1 MKISHIREA
10 PLIRAYL
17 LIDQEKNKKGFKA
30 IQPEITKMSE
40 VFGIDFDRNF
50 HLILFNDIDFKDL
63 KNLQNPKK
71 RKIQYFLQE
80 FPQFIERQDFIEIFS
95 RILMDTKNT
104 GSANEIFNGLNKICK
119 LNIEN
124 QMKLIITFFMCDV
137 EKYQKEAKNILLDK
151 CKEIYKDKK
160 INNLTES
167 TVNRI
172 LTILDIVNDGEDND
186 DKNSKKNQIEEY
198 TKYFLNYDEEFN
210 PTSADDIPQISDLDK
225 ILDTG
230 NEDPIELEKLIIE
243 LGPFII
249 NNGINITNSDL
260 INSEINEKRLSNFII
275 FMLNNS
281 SIKFDD
287 DLKELNKIFLESLN
301 MNEADNTK
309 DYKPLLDEQ
318 LNKDLKWDLDKIYDL
333 FKSQIQNMDINNI
346 LNSFD
351 DPSFSIK
358 AKKTFDFLIEI
369 LFKLHIFKEE
379 SKNSIDVFFNN
390 LIFNKWDNEINQIE
404 FIDFMINNKE
414 ISENSQFA
422 LKKYDGVKISD
433 DLINKIK
440 PKQNT
445 KNTFLIENWRI
456 TDLTKCLLNLS
467 KGEFYNSV
475 KEIFK
480 WPIQNIPELFSLVLV
495 NITPEPDAF
504 LYDELIYDVIPQIL
518 TDKNPN
524 QKLIDEIWN
533 TNKELI
539 VSIIAKMWE
548 NDTDIQNL
556 TNIFE
561 IANTKLN
568 ESLPLLVNSKYYDFS
583 VNLGIFAAKRES
595 LNLEQWLK
603 ERISKIGDEFLEAL
617 LDYIKKN
624 LIQQAGNSNNKG
636 GVLEKAQL
644 NLESLAIILDNII
657 RSRSTIKLSQKTQKY
672 IQEIYK
678 SIFEIYDELQVQP
691 INSEEIEKESNQ
703 LLSSM
708 FNGEITV
715 DDVINKLI
723 NYKKSSI
730 QKENEIYALSIHSL
744 FDEYRF
750 LNQYPEKENKI
761 MAELFGKAIN
771 NKLIDGIIKTIALK
785 FILEGIK
792 TGKGPLYSFGTIA
805 LSQFIDKIS
814 IWPNFMNSLIE
825 VPQIKNEKDL
835 YQKLLQQFNETKNKE
850 KGQNEGNEYPMGVE
864 KNAMGISN
872 SKNSDPSISKQYDN
886 LRERLSGTPISF
898 TECENIN
905 SANNNENNQSHS
917 PTEEIMNK
925 IKFLFG
931 SVNKNNMKEKIK
943 ELKNILKEDK
953 IVKWFSQFFVTSKL
967 IQENNSSFQIYDD
980 ILNQID
986 NRDLNKQIIKDL
998 IVYFHYLINPPENII
1013 SEKKI
1018 KETLKSLGAWL
1029 GISLISKNRPIFAK
1043 DLDFKELIFSSY
1055 ENGKLCIVIPFI
1067 CKVFKYVKNSKV
1079 FHTKNP
1085 WINAILCLLWE
1096 LCNKSS
1102 IDNSIKEEIKTLF
1115 KTIDV
1120 DTSSLTITKDLDKY
1134 HVKKTSQNLYKNRGY
1149 EIDQNFL
1156 YEEISDLEDYINN
1169 LLGIFNSDTNF
1180 NASFFNR
1187 KSEIISDNHPNQ
1199 SFVIKFLGKIMTSS
1213 LQQTLPDI
1221 IDSSVRT
1228 SINTAITIV
1237 NKDFMF
1243 EKNENK
1249 YSAAIENT
1257 MKILVKSLSD
1267 VNSRDKLKTQV
1278 DAEFDKYLKGRKL
1291 KEDTVTKIKQQPNS
1305 EFLHIGLKYIQK
1317 EISIVAPKILHEN
1330 PIFKEEIEKRKQ
1342 NNKSLIDSKDYK
1354 KFKEKIKNIP
1364 TELQPNE
1371 KNISDNA
1378 YRIYENFG
1386 KIFDTMNS
1394 YEDNTKYTFL
1404 NTVYRI
1410 LKEVLDNMGASKAR
1424 LNNYD
1429 LCMKNIENVSEK
1441 ADNNYN
1447 DDQQLVCIEKIIGE
1461 SKITDLD
1468 LATDLSLNT
1477 LKYAINSAKKNNSLL
1492 LNVYSF
1498 ILKGWVKLHS
1508 EISTEITKYLLGY
1521 DDIFIRYKYELHSN
1535 FIRKKL
1541 IDYKIYENYFL
1552 DLLSNNEVDVL
1563 ARDLLQKIYN
1573 IVISSNKSNKL
1584 LLNDL
1589 FPYYI
1594 DKNSNNYFSFF
1605 KRDSQFA
1612 SYVPDSK
1619 SAIKKTNDQN
1629 NINQLNNFM
1638 HQFETLIYFSM
1649 KNYDN
1654 FDVNKLRKE
1663 YNFFAKNSVIC
1674 EDKFSNY
1681 LQIICS
1687 VCIKG
1692 PPEGIKIKPILCLT
1706 KNISVYIYYSLY
1718 ACVIKK
1724 DKGNKLKIFS
1734 HILQGIYSYF
1744 HKDYIKARKN
1754 FDQRTYYKL
1763 FYNLI
1768 YLLDQNSNEENILD
1782 SDYPKINYLLKVIEI
1797 LKLLSPLNYQLFTM
1811 AWLDLLSAHHFVS
1824 NFLETP
1830 LHSKK
1835 KEKTEKYEKYCL
1847 LILDILSYLDSLG
1860 EKSINHYNYVIFLNQ
1875 IYKFFFFL
1883 CNTYPEFVS
1892 NYYHLMIISL
1902 SNNLSNYLQLKNM
1915 ILSTVPNSF
1924 DAEIPISENEDEQ
1937 NSQLQEAF
1945 EKSATILVDMVSV
1958 IEKSGH
1964 KELIDKYINDSNE
1977 IHLDDLVKTFDNIDN
1992 EKEIN
1997 KILNAIVIYWGL
2009 KHKSFMAKNKI
2020 KSKEEFYKFYA
2031 YLLTNLNIN
2040 NREVLIHALLNAL
2053 RYPCMQTESYS
2064 ILYQE
2069 LFLEI
2074 NNEKIEEHLLNNLLQ
2089 RLLYKPYPWG
2099 IRYTLVNLV
2108 KKEKFKKMNK
2118 SYFNDKNNIMDI
2130 IEKMTKVAIEYKEGN
2145 LANYC

>member
-40 VFGIDFDRNF
+40 VFGIDFDRNL
-50 HLILFNDIDFKDL
+50 HLFLFNDIDFKDL

-124 QMKLIITFFMCDV
+124 QMKLIICFFMCDV
-137 EKYQKEAKNILLDK
+137 EKYQKEAKNILLEK

-160 INNLTES
+160 LKNLTES
-167 TVNRI
+167 TVNTI
-172 LTILDIVNDGEDND
+172 LTVLDIVNDDEEND
-186 DKNSKKNQIEEY
+186 DKNSKKSQIEEY

-249 NNGINITNSDL
+249 NNGINVANSDL
-260 INSEINEKRLSNFII
+260 INSEINEKSLSNFII

-281 SIKFDD
+281 TIKFDD

-301 MNEADNTK
+301 MNEVDNIK
-309 DYKPLLDEQ
+309 DYKSLLDEQ

-333 FKSQIQNMDINNI
+333 FKSQIQSMDVNNI

-379 SKNSIDVFFNN
+379 SKNNIDIFFNN

-422 LKKYDGVKISD
+422 LKKYDGTKISD
-433 DLINKIK
+433 DLINKTK

-445 KNTFLIENWRI
+445 KNNFLIENWRI

-495 NITPEPDAF
+495 NITPEADAF
-504 LYDELIYDVIPQIL
+504 LYDELIYEVIPQIL

-539 VSIIAKMWE
+539 ISIIAKMWE

-568 ESLPLLVNSKYYDFS
+568 ESLQLLVNSKYYDFS

-603 ERISKIGDEFLEAL
+603 ERINKVGDEFLEAL

-624 LIQQAGNSNNKG
+624 LIQQTGNTNNKCG
-636 GVLEKAQL
+636 ILEKAQL

-657 RSRSTIKLSQKTQKY
+657 RSRTSVKLSQKTQKY

-691 INSEEIEKESNQ
+691 VNSEEIEKESTQ
-703 LLSSM
+703 LLNSM
-708 FNGEITV
+708 FNGEISV

-723 NYKKSSI
+723 NYKKSSV
-730 QKENEIYALSIHSL
+730 QKENEIYALSIHSI

-792 TGKGPLYSFGTIA
+792 TGKGPLYNFGTIA

-825 VPQIKNEKDL
+825 VPQIKNEKEL
-835 YQKLLQQFNETKNKE
+835 YQKLLQQFNENKNKE
-850 KGQNEGNEYPMGVE
+850 KGQNEGNEYTNE
-864 KNAMGISN
+864 KNAVAN
-872 SKNSDPSISKQYDN
+872 SKNNDTNISKQYDN
-886 LRERLSGTPISF
+886 LRERLSGIPISF
-898 TECENIN
+898 AECENIN
-905 SANNNENNQSHS
+905 SNNNENSHS
-917 PTEEIMNK
+917 PSEEIMKK
-925 IKFLFG
+925 IQFLFG

-943 ELKNILKEDK
+943 ELKNILKEEK
-953 IVKWFSQFFVTSKL
+953 IIKWFSQFFVTKKL
-967 IQENNSSFQIYDD
+967 ISENSSSFQMYDE

-986 NRDLNKQIIKDL
+986 NKDLNKQILKD
-998 IVYFHYLINPPENII
+998 IIFYFHCLISPENII
-1013 SEKKI
+1013 PEKKT
-1018 KETLKSLGAWL
+1018 KEILKNLGTWL

-1043 DLDFKELIFSSY
+1043 DLDFKELIFNSY
-1055 ENGKLCIVIPFI
+1055 ENGKLCIIIPFI
-1067 CKVFKYVKNSKV
+1067 CKVFKYVSKSKV

-1102 IDNSIKEEIKTLF
+1102 IDNSIKDEIKSLF
-1115 KTIDV
+1115 KAIDV
-1120 DTSSLTITKDLDKY
+1120 DTNSLTITKDLEKY
-1134 HVKKTSQNLYKNRGY
+1134 HVKKTSQNFYKNRF
-1149 EIDQNFL
+1149 EIDQKYL
-1156 YEEISDLEDYINN
+1156 YDEISELEDYINN
-1169 LLGIFNSDTNF
+1169 LLGIFNSDPNF
-1180 NASFFNR
+1180 NVNCLNR
-1187 KSEIISDNHPNQ
+1187 RNSSNSENSSDNLTIQ
-1199 SFVIKFLGKIMTSS
+1199 SFIIKFLMKIMTSS
-1213 LQQTLPDI
+1213 LQQALQDV
-1221 IDSSVRT
+1221 IDSSVKT

-1249 YSAAIENT
+1249 YIAAIENT

-1278 DAEFDKYLKGRKL
+1278 DSEFEKYLKGRKL
-1291 KEDTVTKIKQQPNS
+1291 KDDTVTKIKQQPNS

-1317 EISIVAPKILHEN
+1317 EISKVAPKILHDN

-1342 NNKSLIDSKDYK
+1342 NNKSLVDSKDYK

-1371 KNISDNA
+1371 NNISDNA
-1378 YRIYENFG
+1378 YKIYENFG
-1386 KIFDTMNS
+1386 KIYDTMNS

-1410 LKEVLDNMGASKAR
+1410 LKEVLDNMGTSKAKY
-1424 LNNYD
+1424 NNYD

-1441 ADNNYN
+1441 ADSNYN
-1447 DDQQLVCIEKIIGE
+1447 DDQQLVCIEKIINE
-1461 SKITDLD
+1461 SKITDVD
-1468 LATDLSLNT
+1468 LANELSLNT
-1477 LKYAINSAKKNNSLL
+1477 LKYAINSAKNNNSLL

-1508 EISTEITKYLLGY
+1508 QISTEITKYLLAY
-1521 DDIFIRYKYELHSN
+1521 DDIFIRYKYEIHSN
-1535 FIRKKL
+1535 FIKKKL
-1541 IDYKIYENYFL
+1541 IDYEIYENYFL
-1552 DLLSNNEVDVL
+1552 DLLSNNEVDLL

-1573 IVISSNKSNKL
+1573 IVVSSNKSNKSNKSL
-1584 LLNDL
+1584 LKGLE
-1589 FPYYI
+1589 PYYI
-1594 DKNSNNYFSFF
+1594 DKNSNNFFSFF
-1605 KRDSQFA
+1605 KSGSQFA

-1619 SAIKKTNDQN
+1619 LSIKKLIDQN

-1649 KNYDN
+1649 KSYDN

-1674 EDKFSNY
+1674 EEKFSNF
-1681 LQIICS
+1681 LQYICT
-1687 VCIKG
+1687 VCING
-1692 PPEGIKIKPILCLT
+1692 PPEGLKIKPILCLT
-1706 KNISVYIYYSLY
+1706 KNVSVYIYYSLY
-1718 ACVIKK
+1718 ACIVKK
-1724 DKGNKLKIFS
+1724 DKTNKLKIFS

-1744 HKDYIKARKN
+1744 HKDYTKNRKN
-1754 FDQRTYYKL
+1754 FDQRAYYKL

-1768 YLLDQNSNEENILD
+1768 YLIDQNPNEENILD
-1782 SDYPKINYLLKVIEI
+1782 SDYPKINYLLKII
-1797 LKLLSPLNYQLFTM
+1797 DLLKLISPLNYQLFTM
-1811 AWLDLLSAHHFVS
+1811 AWLDLLSANHFIS

-1847 LILDILSYLDSLG
+1847 LIIDILSYLDSLG
-1860 EKSINHYNYVIFLNQ
+1860 ERSINHYNYVIFLNQ

-1924 DAEIPISENEDEQ
+1924 NAEIPINDDEQ
-1937 NSQLQEAF
+1937 NSQQQEAF
-1945 EKSATILVDMVSV
+1945 EKSAIILADKVSV

-1964 KELIDKYINDSNE
+1964 KELIDKYINDPKENY
-1977 IHLDDLVKTFDNIDN
+1977 LDNFVKTFDNIES

-1997 KILNAIVIYWGL
+1997 KILNIIVIYWGL
-2009 KHKSFMAKNKI
+2009 KHKSYMTKNKI
-2020 KSKEEFYKFYA
+2020 KSKEEFYKFYS
-2031 YLLTNLNIN
+2031 YLLINLNKN
-2040 NREVLIHALLNAL
+2040 VREVLIHALLNAL

-2074 NNEKIEEHLLNNLLQ
+2074 NNEEIKEHLLNNLLQ

-2099 IRYTLVNLV
+2099 IRYTLVNLA
-2108 KKEKFKKMNK
+2108 KKEKFKKMIKNY
-2118 SYFNDKNNIMDI
+2118 SNDKNNIMDI
-2130 IEKMTKVAIEYKEGN
+2130 IEKMTKVAIEYKENN
-2145 LANYC
+2145 LVNFS